1 MILCDTNI
9 LINYFKGD
17 TALMNE
23 LDNIGFSRLAI
34 SAVTAAEMYF
44 GMHKG
49 EIRKTKELIN
59 KFSIFDIDKN
69 ISKGF
74 VEIIFEH
81 KNQLSI
87 ADAIIAATALDNA
100 VQLYT
105 YNIKDFDFIKGVKL
119 YKPKF
124 KK

>member
-1 MILCDTNI
+1 
-9 LINYFKGD
+9 
-17 TALMNE
+17 
-23 LDNIGFSRLAI
+23 
-34 SAVTAAEMYF
+34 
-44 GMHKG
+44 MHKG